1 MPHEGSWLLHTAWAG
16 LPGHWVLGSL
26 AVFTVWWGIGAWL
39 YWGYGA
45 IGDEGGYLDASRL
58 MIDGTL
64 NDLARGVHGTMF
76 RPYIYSFFL
85 RVIFPIDINII
96 FGNRLYI
103 ACIQTILYLGVSFRL
118 AQFSKYYGDKTAKI
132 IIVSLLCNP
141 FSVIS
146 LHEILTE
153 NLSISVFL
161 LLISSISAAQN
172 RNLFFIYMYIR
183 YLILFI
189 LYFVRSS
196 YLPLLLYSLIIHH
209 PIEIIVNK
217 QTSILLRFLLNNS
230 VILLSLYS
238 IFLNIDIHNI
248 WLTNVS
254 FIILILTLSYVYSRT
269 HKFIF
274 YSLYIIL
281 FLVISYPQ
289 FFLMNRHLFLN
300 GTLPDFFGASDA
312 QLYWGTTIGKVIPS
326 AIQCG
331 SIPSGML
338 IVSNYFTPVRSD
350 LLDSFLFSNL
360 LTYYFYNPTVILF
373 HLYGAITHE
382 YLGTYITRYNMYI
395 FIFSIYLTSFIICT
409 LLIYLRPCINILL
422 AIYKNQL
429 TYIPVSIAILWLQ
442 NSLVAVESRFGII
455 PFMGLFTLFITIYLD
470 TYIIRRITLYKFVVI
485 STLSISLSVIHLF
498 WIIIYS
504 PLGAY
509 YHHGCA

>member
-26 AVFTVWWGIGAWL
+26 AVFAVWWGIGAWI

-161 LLISSISAAQN
+161 LLISSILAAQN
-172 RNLFFIYMYIR
+172 RTIFFIYMYIR

-196 YLPLLLYSLIIHH
+196 YLPLLLYSLIVHH
-209 PIEIIVNK
+209 PIVTIVNK
-217 QTSILLRFLLNNS
+217 QTSILLRLLLSNS
-230 VILLSLYS
+230 VIFLSLYS

-269 HKFIF
+269 HSLMF
-274 YSLYIIL
+274 YYVYIIL
-281 FLVISYPQ
+281 FVVISYPQ

-338 IVSNYFTPVRSD
+338 IVSNYFTPLRRD
-350 LLDSFLFSNL
+350 LLDSFIFSNL
-360 LTYYFYNPTVILF
+360 LKYYFYNPTVILF

-382 YLGTYITRYNMYI
+382 YLSTYITQYNIY
-395 FIFSIYLTSFIICT
+395 IYL
-409 LLIYLRPCINILL
+409 
-422 AIYKNQL
+422 Q
-429 TYIPVSIAILWLQ
+429 
-442 NSLVAVESRFGII
+442 
-455 PFMGLFTLFITIYLD
+455 
-470 TYIIRRITLYKFVVI
+470 
-485 STLSISLSVIHLF
+485 HLF
-498 WIIIYS
+498 NIFYNLHCTNLS
-504 PLGAY
+504 QSLY
-509 YHHGCA
+509 